1 MDQQITPES
10 LIKLYQESLLQN
22 WDLPLFSDYD
32 GISYKYGEVAQKIH
46 QIHLFYKA
54 SGIQK
59 GDKIA
64 LLGRNSSNWGIV
76 FLATLGY
83 GAVAVPV
90 LPDFN
95 PSDVHHIVNH
105 SESSLLFATDA
116 LLEKLDLE
124 AMSDLKGIIRLN
136 SFELGGTPGKV
147 LEDAWRQSL
156 KEGSVQSISP
166 AEFQLEEL
174 ALEDA
179 CVISYTSGTSGFT
192 KGVMVPV
199 RSLLSNIVFAR
210 EHMPL
215 KSGDRIVSFLPM
227 AHVFGLLF
235 EFLFPATLGCHIT
248 FLTKAPTPQV
258 IIKAFA
264 EIKPRLILSVP
275 LVIEKIYK
283 KRIQPALEKPSMKL
297 LLKVPVLSSVIRKK
311 VREKLV
317 ETFGGCFHEIVIGGA
332 PLSKEVEVFFRKI
345 KFPFTIGYG
354 MTECGPLISYD
365 AWQTTQPSSAG
376 KLVDR
381 MQVRIDSDDPYRQ
394 VGEIQVKGMNTML
407 GYYKNEEATEQ
418 AFTEDGWLRTGDLG
432 LIDSQNY
439 IFIKGRSKNMLLG
452 PSGQN
457 IYPEE
462 IEAKLAN
469 MSGVLENVVVE
480 REGKLVALIFPDSE
494 FVEAEQL
501 DEEAVKKLM
510 EHNRKHVN
518 KELPK
523 YSQVSRIEIVE
534 EEFEKTPKRNIKRY
548 LYTS

>member
-1 MDQQITPES
+1 MEFKKA
-10 LIKLYQESLLQN
+10 IKLHFWEGT
-22 WDLPLFSDYD
+22 LPT
-32 GISYKYGEVAQKIH
+32 G
-46 QIHLFYKA
+46 
-54 SGIQK
+54 
-59 GDKIA
+59 A
-64 LLGRNSSNWGIV
+64 L

-105 SESSLLFATDA
+105 SESSLLFVTDA
-116 LLEKLDLE
+116 LLEKLDIE

-136 SFELGGTPGKV
+136 SFELGGTPEKV
-147 LEDAWRQSL
+147 LEDAWSQSL

-210 EHMPL
+210 DHMPL

-258 IIKAFA
+258 ITKAFA

-297 LLKVPVLSSVIRKK
+297 LLKIPILSSVIRKK
-311 VREKLV
+311 FAKSWSKLL
-317 ETFGGCFHEIVIGGA
+317 A
-332 PLSKEVEVFFRKI
+332 AVF
-345 KFPFTIGYG
+345 T
-354 MTECGPLISYD
+354 
-365 AWQTTQPSSAG
+365 
-376 KLVDR
+376 KL
-381 MQVRIDSDDPYRQ
+381 
-394 VGEIQVKGMNTML
+394 
-407 GYYKNEEATEQ
+407 
-418 AFTEDGWLRTGDLG
+418 
-432 LIDSQNY
+432 
-439 IFIKGRSKNMLLG
+439 
-452 PSGQN
+452 
-457 IYPEE
+457 
-462 IEAKLAN
+462 
-469 MSGVLENVVVE
+469 
-480 REGKLVALIFPDSE
+480 
-494 FVEAEQL
+494 
-501 DEEAVKKLM
+501 
-510 EHNRKHVN
+510 
-518 KELPK
+518 
-523 YSQVSRIEIVE
+523 
-534 EEFEKTPKRNIKRY
+534 
-548 LYTS
+548 